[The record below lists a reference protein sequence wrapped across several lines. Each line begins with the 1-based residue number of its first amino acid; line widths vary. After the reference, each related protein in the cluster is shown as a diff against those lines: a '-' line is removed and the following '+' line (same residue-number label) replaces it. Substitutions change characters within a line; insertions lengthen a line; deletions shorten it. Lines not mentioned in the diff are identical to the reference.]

1 MQMAVCIVVV
11 IVQSLSCVQFFATPW
26 TAAHQAPLSMEF
38 SRKEYF
44 SGLPFPFP
52 GAPPSPGIKPASS
65 ALQILYPLSHQGSPL
80 RVKSLFLRNLRKTS
94 Y

>member
-38 SRKEYF
+38 SKQDYWSLLQF
-44 SGLPFPFP
+44 
-52 GAPPSPGIKPASS
+52 PSPGCMYIC
-65 ALQILYPLSHQGSPL
+65 
-80 RVKSLFLRNLRKTS
+80 N
-94 Y
+94 